1 MTGMART
8 TVVIASRNRSA
19 SLLRT
24 LTHLSELAV
33 PVILVD
39 NASTDDS
46 VALVRRE
53 FPKVEVVESPVNL
66 GAVGR
71 NLGVRAARTPFV
83 AFADDD
89 SWWAPDAFERAEPI
103 FDDHPDLAVI
113 AARTLVGPSEKPDPI
128 TPLLRHSP
136 LGEGVAGPAVLGFMA
151 CSAIVRRQPFL
162 EVGGFS
168 PVLFF
173 RGEETL
179 LSWDLAAAGW
189 ALCYV
194 EDVVAHHYPATS
206 REPGGDLV
214 ERRNAVLAS
223 WMRRPVHRAVAA
235 SLKDPRAFRAA
246 VPKLRQALRQ
256 RRALPKHLEKQIRTV
271 SGPPRRGA

>member
-1 MTGMART
+1 MART
-8 TVVIASRNRSA
+8 TVVVASQNRA
-19 SLLRT
+19 GSLMRT
-24 LTHLSELAV
+24 LARLSELAV

-39 NASTDDS
+39 NASTDDTVS
-46 VALVRRE
+46 RVRKE
-53 FPKVEVVESPVNL
+53 FPHVLLLESAVNR
-66 GAVGR
+66 GAAGR
-71 NLGVRAARTPFV
+71 NLGVQAARTPFV

-89 SWWAPDAFERAEPI
+89 SWWAPDALERSERI
-103 FDDHPDLAVI
+103 FDQHPDLAVI
-113 AARTLVGPSEKPDPI
+113 AARTLVGPSERPDPI
-128 TPLLRHSP
+128 TPLLRDSP

-151 CSAIVRRQPFL
+151 CSAVVRRQAFL
-162 EVGGFS
+162 DVGGFS

-194 EDVVAHHYPATS
+194 EDVVAHHHPAAE
-206 REPGGDLV
+206 RAPDGAIV

-223 WMRRPVHRAVAA
+223 WMRRPVGSALAA

-246 VPKLRQALRQ
+246 LPRLRQALRQ
-256 RRALPKHLEKQIRTV
+256 RRELPEHLEAQIRKV
-271 SGPPRRGA
+271 SAQQPRGG

>member
-1 MTGMART
+1 MART
-8 TVVIASRNRSA
+8 TVVIASRNRCG

-24 LTHLSELAV
+24 LTHLSELAA

-39 NASTDDS
+39 NASTDDT
-46 VALVRRE
+46 VARVRRE
-53 FPKVEVVESPVNL
+53 FPAVTVLESPINL
-66 GAVGR
+66 GAVAR
-71 NLGVRAARTPFV
+71 NYGIRAARTPFV

-103 FDDHPDLAVI
+103 FDEHPDLAVI
-113 AARTLVGPSEKPDPI
+113 AARTLVGPAETPDPI

-136 LGEGVAGPAVLGFMA
+136 LGEGVAGPAVLGFLA
-151 CSAIVRRQPFL
+151 CSAIVRRQAFI
-162 EVGGFS
+162 EAGGFS

-194 EDVVAHHYPATS
+194 EDVVAHHHPAAE
-206 REPGGDLV
+206 RAPDGDIV
-214 ERRNAVLAS
+214 ERRNAVLTS
-223 WMRRPVHRAVAA
+223 WMRRPVGRALVA
-235 SLKDPRAFRAA
+235 SLKDPRAFWAA
-246 VPKLRQALRQ
+246 MPRLRQVLRQ
-256 RRALPKHLEKQIRTV
+256 RRALPEHLEAQIRKA
-271 SGPPRRGA
+271 SGRPRRGG

>member
-1 MTGMART
+1 MART
-8 TVVIASRNRSA
+8 TVVIASRNRVH

-24 LTHLSELAV
+24 LARLSELAA

-39 NASTDDS
+39 NASTDDT
-46 VALVRRE
+46 VDRVRQE
-53 FPKVEVVESPVNL
+53 FPEVTVLESPVNL

-113 AARTLVGPSEKPDPI
+113 AARTLVGPSERPDPI

-136 LGEGVAGPAVLGFMA
+136 LGEGVAGPAVLGFIA
-151 CSAIVRRQPFL
+151 CSAIVRRQAFL

-173 RGEETL
+173 RGEEAL

-194 EDVVAHHYPATS
+194 EDVVAYHHPAPE
-206 REPGGDLV
+206 RAPDGDIV
-214 ERRNAVLAS
+214 ARRNAVLAT
-223 WMRRPVHRAVAA
+223 WMRRPVHRALAA

-246 VPKLRQALRQ
+246 VPRLRQALRQ
-256 RRALPKHLEKQIRTV
+256 RRALPKHLEAQIRKA
-271 SGPPRRGA
+271 SGPPRRGG

>member
-1 MTGMART
+1 MART
-8 TVVIASRNRSA
+8 TVVIASRNRSD

-24 LTHLSELAV
+24 LAHLSELAA
-33 PVILVD
+33 PVTVVD
-39 NASTDDS
+39 NASDDDS
-46 VALVRRE
+46 VAQVHQRFPQVRVLE
-53 FPKVEVVESPVNL
+53 LPINL
-66 GAVGR
+66 GAVAR
-71 NLGVRAARTPFV
+71 TLGVRAARTPFV

-89 SWWAPDAFERAEPI
+89 SWWAPDALERAEPI
-103 FDDHPDLAVI
+103 FDEHPDLAVI
-113 AARTLVGPSEKPDPI
+113 AARTLVGPSEEPDPI

-136 LGEGVAGPAVLGFMA
+136 LGSGVAGPAVLGFMA
-151 CSAIVRRQPFL
+151 CSAIVRRQAYL

-194 EDVVAHHYPATS
+194 EDVVAHHHPSAS
-206 REPGGDLV
+206 RAPGGDLV
-214 ERRNAVLAS
+214 ERRNALLAS
-223 WMRRPVHRAVAA
+223 WMRRPVRAALAV

-246 VPKLRQALRQ
+246 LPRLRAALRQ
-256 RRALPKHLEKQIRTV
+256 RHELPEHLETQIRKV

>member
-1 MTGMART
+1 MART
-8 TVVIASRNRSA
+8 TVVIASRNRSS

-39 NASTDDS
+39 NASTDDT
-46 VALVRRE
+46 VFRVRRD
-53 FPKVEVVESPVNL
+53 FPHVKVLESPLNL
-66 GAVGR
+66 GAVAR

-103 FDDHPDLAVI
+103 FDDHPALALI
-113 AARTLVGPSEKPDPI
+113 AARTLVGPGEKPDPI
-128 TPLLRHSP
+128 TPLLRDSP
-136 LGEGVAGPAVLGFMA
+136 LGDGVAGPAVLGFMA
-151 CSAIVRRQPFL
+151 CSAIVRRQAFL
-162 EVGGFS
+162 KVGGFS

-179 LSWDLAAAGW
+179 LSWDLAAQGW
-189 ALCYV
+189 SLCYV
-194 EDVVAHHYPATS
+194 EDVVAHHHPATE
-206 REPGGDLV
+206 RAPDGDLV

-223 WMRRPVHRAVAA
+223 WMRRPVHRALAV

-246 VPKLRQALRQ
+246 VPRLRQALRQ
-256 RRALPKHLEKQIRTV
+256 RRALPGHLEAQIRKV
-271 SGPPRRGA
+271 SERPSRAG

>member
-1 MTGMART
+1 MART
-8 TVVIASRNRSA
+8 TVVIASRNRCA

-24 LTHLSELAV
+24 LTHLSELAA

-39 NASTDDS
+39 NASTDDT
-46 VALVRRE
+46 VARVRNE
-53 FPKVEVVESPVNL
+53 FPAVMVLESSVNL
-66 GAVGR
+66 GAVAR
-71 NLGVRAARTPFV
+71 NHGIRIARTPFV

-103 FDDHPDLAVI
+103 FDEHPDLAVI
-113 AARTLVGPSEKPDPI
+113 AARTLVGPAEKPDPI
-128 TPLLRHSP
+128 TPMLRHSP
-136 LGEGVAGPAVLGFMA
+136 LGEGVAGPAVLGFLA
-151 CSAIVRRQPFL
+151 CSAIVRRQAFI
-162 EVGGFS
+162 EAGGFS

-194 EDVVAHHYPATS
+194 DDVVAHHHPAAE
-206 REPGGDLV
+206 RAPDGNIV
-214 ERRNAVLAS
+214 ERRNAVLTS
-223 WMRRPVHRAVAA
+223 WMRRPVSRALAA

-246 VPKLRQALRQ
+246 VPRLRQALRQ
-256 RRALPKHLEKQIRTV
+256 RRELPEHLEAQIRKV
-271 SGPPRRGA
+271 SGQPRRGG

>member
-1 MTGMART
+1 VART
-8 TVVIASRNRSA
+8 TVVIASRNRA
-19 SLLRT
+19 TSLLRT
-24 LTHLSELAV
+24 LSHLSELAV

-39 NASTDDS
+39 NASTDATVS
-46 VALVRRE
+46 RVRSE
-53 FPKVEVVESPVNL
+53 FPEVRVLQSPVNL
-66 GAVGR
+66 GAVAR
-71 NLGVRAARTPFV
+71 NLGVRAARTPYV

-103 FDDHPDLAVI
+103 FDAHPDLAVI
-113 AARTLVGPSEKPDPI
+113 AARTLVGPSERPDPI
-128 TPLLRHSP
+128 TPLLRDSP
-136 LGEGVAGPAVLGFMA
+136 LGTGVAGPAILGFMA
-151 CSAIVRRQPFL
+151 CSAIVRRQAYL

-194 EDVVAHHYPATS
+194 EDVVAHHHPATS
-206 REPGGDLV
+206 RAPGGDLV
-214 ERRNAVLAS
+214 ERRNAVLTS

-235 SLKDPRAFRAA
+235 SLRDPQAFRAA

-256 RRALPKHLEKQIRTV
+256 RHALPKHLEHQIRKA
-271 SGPPRRGA
+271 SGPPRRDA

>member
-1 MTGMART
+1 MAST
-8 TVVIASRNRSA
+8 TVVIATRNRSA

-33 PVILVD
+33 PVIVVD
-39 NASTDDS
+39 NASDDDS
-46 VALVRRE
+46 VALVRQR
-53 FPKVEVVESPVNL
+53 FPEVRVLESPVNL
-66 GAVGR
+66 GAVAR

-103 FDDHPDLAVI
+103 FEEHPDLAVL
-113 AARTLVGPSEKPDPI
+113 AARTLVGPLEKPDPI

-151 CSAIVRRQPFL
+151 CSAIVRRQAYL

-194 EDVVAHHYPATS
+194 EDVVAHHHPAPE
-206 REPGGDLV
+206 RAPGGDLV

-223 WMRRPVHRAVAA
+223 WMRRPVRQALAA

-246 VPKLRQALRQ
+246 VPRLRQALRQ
-256 RRALPKHLEKQIRTV
+256 RRALPKHLETQIRKA
-271 SGPPRRGA
+271 SGPPRRDA

>member
-1 MTGMART
+1 MPRT
-8 TVVIASRNRSA
+8 TVVIATRNRVDR
-19 SLLRT
+19 LRRT
-24 LTHLSELAV
+24 LTHLSPMRV
-33 PVILVD
+33 PVIVVD
-39 NASTDDS
+39 NASTDATADR
-46 VALVRRE
+46 VRSE
-53 FPKVEVVESPVNL
+53 FPQVKVLESPVNL
-66 GAVGR
+66 GAAGR

-89 SWWAPDAFERAEPI
+89 SWWAPGAFERAERV

-113 AARTLVGPSEKPDPI
+113 AARTLVGPEERPDPI
-128 TPLLRHSP
+128 TPLLRDSP
-136 LGEGVAGPAVLGFMA
+136 LGEGVAGPAVLGFLA
-151 CSAIVRRQPFL
+151 CSAIVRRQAFE

-194 EDVVAHHYPATS
+194 DDVVAHHHPAPERS
-206 REPGGDLV
+206 PDGEIV
-214 ERRNAVLAS
+214 ERRNAVLTS
-223 WMRRPVHRAVAA
+223 WMRRPVGRALAD
-235 SLKDPRAFRAA
+235 SLRDPVAFRAA
-246 VPKLRQALRQ
+246 LPRLRQALRQ
-256 RRALPKHLEKQIRTV
+256 RCELPEHLEAQIRRV

>member
-1 MTGMART
+1 MART
-8 TVVIASRNRSA
+8 TVVIATRNRSA

-24 LTHLSELAV
+24 LAHLSELAV
-33 PVILVD
+33 PVIVVD
-39 NASTDDS
+39 NASDDDS
-46 VALVRRE
+46 VALVRQR
-53 FPKVEVVESPVNL
+53 FPQVLTLESAVNL
-66 GAVGR
+66 GAAGR

-89 SWWAPDAFERAEPI
+89 SWWAPDALERAEPI
-103 FDDHPDLAVI
+103 FDEHPDLAVI

-128 TPLLRHSP
+128 TPLLRDSP
-136 LGEGVAGPAVLGFMA
+136 LGNGVAGPAVLGFIA
-151 CSAIVRRQPFL
+151 CSAIVRRQAYL

-173 RGEETL
+173 RGEESL

-194 EDVVAHHYPATS
+194 EDVVAHHHPAAE
-206 REPGGDLV
+206 RAPGGDLV

-223 WMRRPVHRAVAA
+223 WMRRPVRSALAA

-246 VPKLRQALRQ
+246 LPRLRAALRQ
-256 RRALPKHLEKQIRTV
+256 RHELPEHLETQIRKA
-271 SGPPRRGA
+271 SGPPRRGG

>member
-1 MTGMART
+1 MART
-8 TVVIASRNRSA
+8 TVVIASRNRA
-19 SLLRT
+19 DSLLRT

-39 NASTDDS
+39 NASADDS
-46 VALVRRE
+46 VARVRQE
-53 FPKVEVVESPVNL
+53 FPYVVVLESAVNL
-66 GAVGR
+66 GAVAR
-71 NLGVRAARTPFV
+71 NLGVRAARTPLV

-103 FDDHPDLAVI
+103 FDAHPDLALI

-128 TPLLRHSP
+128 TPLLRDSP

-151 CSAIVRRQPFL
+151 CSAIVRRQAFL

-173 RGEETL
+173 RGEEML

-194 EDVVAHHYPATS
+194 EDVVAHHHPATG
-206 REPGGDLV
+206 RAPGGEIV
-214 ERRNAVLAS
+214 ERRNAVLAT

-235 SLKDPRAFRAA
+235 SLRDPRAFRAA
-246 VPKLRQALRQ
+246 VPRLRQALRQ
-256 RRALPKHLEKQIRTV
+256 RRALPEHLEAQIRKV
-271 SGPPRRGA
+271 SGRPRRGA

>member
-1 MTGMART
+1 MART
-8 TVVIASRNRSA
+8 TVVIATRNRA
-19 SLLRT
+19 DSLMRT
-24 LTHLSELAV
+24 LTRLSELAV
-33 PVILVD
+33 PMIVVD
-39 NASTDDS
+39 NASTDDTVS
-46 VALVRRE
+46 RARKE
-53 FPKVEVVESPVNL
+53 FPRVLLLGSAVNR
-66 GAVGR
+66 GATAR
-71 NLGVRAARTPFV
+71 NLGVQAARTPFV

-89 SWWAPDAFERAEPI
+89 SWWASDAFERSEPI
-103 FDDHPDLAVI
+103 FDAHPDLALI
-113 AARTLVGPSEKPDPI
+113 AARTLVGLSEQPDPI

-151 CSAIVRRQPFL
+151 CSAIVRRQAFL
-162 EVGGFS
+162 DVGGFS

-194 EDVVAHHYPATS
+194 EDIVAHHHPAAE
-206 REPGGDLV
+206 RAPDGEIV

-223 WMRRPVHRAVAA
+223 WMRRPVGSALAA

-246 VPKLRQALRQ
+246 LPLLREALRQ
-256 RRALPKHLEKQIRTV
+256 RRELPEHLEAQIRKV
-271 SGPPRRGA
+271 SARQPRGG

>member
-1 MTGMART
+1 MART
-8 TVVIASRNRSA
+8 TVVIASRNRA
-19 SLLRT
+19 TSLLRT
-24 LTHLSELAV
+24 LSHLSELAV

-39 NASTDDS
+39 NASADDTVS
-46 VALVRRE
+46 RVRND
-53 FPKVEVVESPVNL
+53 FPNVLLLESAVNR
-66 GAVGR
+66 GAVAR

-89 SWWAPDAFERAEPI
+89 SWWAPDALERAEPI
-103 FDDHPDLAVI
+103 FDEHPDLAVI
-113 AARTLVGPSEKPDPI
+113 AARTLVGPSQSPDPI

-136 LGEGVAGPAVLGFMA
+136 LGEGVAGPSVLGFMA
-151 CSAIVRRQPFL
+151 CSAIVRRQAFL
-162 EVGGFS
+162 DVGGFS

-194 EDVVAHHYPATS
+194 EDVVAHHHPATG
-206 REPGGDLV
+206 REPGGDVV

-223 WMRRPVHRAVAA
+223 WMRRPVTNALAA
-235 SLKDPRAFRAA
+235 SLKDLKAFRAA
-246 VPKLRQALRQ
+246 LPLLGQALRQ
-256 RRALPKHLEKQIRTV
+256 RRALPEHLEAQIRALEQ
-271 SGPPRRGA
+271 PRRGA

>member
-1 MTGMART
+1 MART
-8 TVVIASRNRSA
+8 TVVIATRNRSD

-24 LTHLSELAV
+24 LAHLSELAA
-33 PVILVD
+33 PVIVVD

-46 VALVRRE
+46 VALVRQR
-53 FPKVEVVESPVNL
+53 FPRVRVLEAPVNL
-66 GAVGR
+66 GAVAR

-89 SWWAPDAFERAEPI
+89 SWWAPDAFERAEQV

-136 LGEGVAGPAVLGFMA
+136 LGEGVAGPAVLGFIA
-151 CSAIVRRQPFL
+151 CSAIVRRQAYL

-194 EDVVAHHYPATS
+194 EDVVAHHYPAAS
-206 REPGGDLV
+206 RAPDGDLV

-235 SLKDPRAFRAA
+235 SLRDPQAFRAA
-246 VPKLRQALRQ
+246 VPRLRQALRQ
-256 RRALPKHLEKQIRTV
+256 RHALPKHLETQIRKA
-271 SGPPRRGA
+271 SGPPRRDA

>member
-1 MTGMART
+1 MART
-8 TVVIASRNRSA
+8 TVVIASRNRA
-19 SLLRT
+19 TSLLRT
-24 LTHLSELAV
+24 LSHLSELAV

-39 NASTDDS
+39 NASTDAT
-46 VALVRRE
+46 VPRVRSE
-53 FPKVEVVESPVNL
+53 FPEVRVLQSPVNL
-66 GAVGR
+66 GAVAR
-71 NLGVRAARTPFV
+71 NLGVRAACTPYV

-103 FDDHPDLAVI
+103 FDAHPDLAVI
-113 AARTLVGPSEKPDPI
+113 AARTLVGPSERPDPI
-128 TPLLRHSP
+128 TPLLRDSP
-136 LGEGVAGPAVLGFMA
+136 LGIGVAGPAVLGFMA
-151 CSAIVRRQPFL
+151 CSAIVRRQAYL

-194 EDVVAHHYPATS
+194 EDVVAHHHPATS
-206 REPGGDLV
+206 RAPGGDLV
-214 ERRNAVLAS
+214 ERRNAVLTS

-235 SLKDPRAFRAA
+235 SLRDPRAFRAA

-256 RRALPKHLEKQIRTV
+256 RHALPKHLESQIRKA

>member
-1 MTGMART
+1 MART
-8 TVVIASRNRSA
+8 TVVIASRNRCT

-24 LTHLSELAV
+24 LSHLSELAV
-33 PVILVD
+33 PVIVVD
-39 NASTDDS
+39 NASTDDT
-46 VALVRRE
+46 VARVWQD
-53 FPKVEVVESPVNL
+53 FPQVDVLKSPVNL

-89 SWWAPDAFERAEPI
+89 SWWAPDAFERSEPI

-113 AARTLVGPSEKPDPI
+113 AARTLVGPSERPDPI
-128 TPLLRHSP
+128 TPLLRDSP
-136 LGEGVAGPAVLGFMA
+136 LGAGVAGPAVLGFMA
-151 CSAIVRRQPFL
+151 CSAIVRRQAFL

-194 EDVVAHHYPATS
+194 EDVVAHHHPAAE
-206 REPGGDLV
+206 RAPGGDIV

-223 WMRRPVHRAVAA
+223 WMRRPVHRAVQA
-235 SLKDPRAFRAA
+235 SLQDPRAFRAA
-246 VPKLRQALRQ
+246 VPRLRQALRQ
-256 RRALPKHLEKQIRTV
+256 RRALPKHLERQIRKA
-271 SGPPRRGA
+271 SERRPRGA

>member
-1 MTGMART
+1 MART
-8 TVVIASRNRSA
+8 TVVIASRNRSS

-24 LTHLSELAV
+24 LSHLSELAV
-33 PVILVD
+33 PVVLVD
-39 NASTDDS
+39 NASTDDTVS
-46 VALVRRE
+46 RVRDE
-53 FPKVEVVESPVNL
+53 FPHVLLLESAVNR
-66 GAVGR
+66 GAVAR

-89 SWWAPDAFERAEPI
+89 SWWAPDALERAEPI
-103 FDDHPDLAVI
+103 FDEHPDLAVI
-113 AARTLVGPSEKPDPI
+113 AARTLVGPSGRPDPI
-128 TPLLRHSP
+128 TPLLRDSP

-151 CSAIVRRQPFL
+151 CSAIVRRQAFL
-162 EVGGFS
+162 DVGGFS

-194 EDVVAHHYPATS
+194 EDVVAHHHPAPVGRAS
-206 REPGGDLV
+206 GEDVV
-214 ERRNAVLAS
+214 ERRNAVLTT
-223 WMRRPVHRAVAA
+223 WMRRPVSSALAA

-246 VPKLRQALRQ
+246 LPLLGQALRQ
-256 RRALPKHLEKQIRTV
+256 RRELPEHLEAQIRKLTAR
-271 SGPPRRGA
+271 PRRGA

>member
-1 MTGMART
+1 MPRT
-8 TVVIASRNRSA
+8 TVVIATRDRA
-19 SLLRT
+19 DRLMRT
-24 LTHLSELAV
+24 LAHLCPLRV
-33 PVILVD
+33 PVIVVD
-39 NASTDDS
+39 NASNDAT
-46 VALVRRE
+46 VARVREEFPLVR
-53 FPKVEVVESPVNL
+53 VLESPVNL

-89 SWWAPDAFERAEPI
+89 SWWAPDALGRAEQI

-113 AARTLVGPSEKPDPI
+113 AARTLVGPEEKPDPI

-136 LGEGVAGPAVLGFMA
+136 LGEGVAGPAVLGFLA
-151 CSAIVRRQPFL
+151 CSAIVRRQAFE

-194 EDVVAHHYPATS
+194 EDVVAHHHPAS
-206 REPGGDLV
+206 ERASDGEIV
-214 ERRNAVLAS
+214 QRRNAVLTS
-223 WMRRPVHRAVAA
+223 WMRRPVHRALAD
-235 SLKDPRAFRAA
+235 SLRDPAAFRAA
-246 VPKLRQALRQ
+246 VPRLRQALRQ
-256 RRALPKHLEKQIRTV
+256 RSALPKHLEAQIRKA
-271 SGPPRRGA
+271 SGPPRQDA